1 MVYLLRTISL
11 APVIVPQGIWTNR
24 RVPTLPEP
32 PGARQGTTGEGA
44 PLKLLIVGDSAAAG
58 VGVSRQDDALLGQ
71 VVSRLAGHYRIDFEL
86 QARTGFTT
94 ADTLRRLD
102 EMAPSGYDVALTSLG
117 VNDVLALTG
126 RATWLARQQRLRQ
139 VLREK
144 FGVKLLV
151 ISGLPPLHSFPA
163 LPQPLRWHLGSRA
176 TEFNEYLAAD
186 LAAETDVRL
195 VNLRFEANASMMAS
209 DGFHP
214 GAPIYSEWA
223 ERAAQ
228 CILACDGAIHTMK
241 SPMVASADAG

>member
-11 APVIVPQGIWTNR
+11 APVIVPQGIWTNL

-32 PGARQGTTGEGA
+32 PGARQGCAGEGP

-58 VGVSRQDDALLGQ
+58 VGVSRQEDALLGQ
-71 VVSRLAGHYRIDFEL
+71 VVTRLASHYRVEFEL

-94 ADTLRRLD
+94 ADILRRLD
-102 EMAPSGYDVALTSLG
+102 EMAPQDFDVVLTSLG
-117 VNDVLALTG
+117 VNDVLALTS
-126 RATWLARQQRLRQ
+126 RATWLARQAQLRQ

-144 FGVKLLV
+144 FGARLL
-151 ISGLPPLHSFPA
+151 IFSGLPPVHSFPA

-176 TEFNEYLAAD
+176 TEFNEHLTAAVGSEAD
-186 LAAETDVRL
+186 ARL
-195 VNLRFEANASMMAS
+195 VDLRFEADVGMMAS

-214 GAPIYSEWA
+214 GPPIYAEWA

-228 CILACDGAIHTMK
+228 CILACDGALGAVK
-241 SPMVASADAG
+241 SPIAAPADAG